1 MRTAA
6 LIAASRAAIT
16 GRPSAARVNGRRLT
30 PPRYGLDLVDRGGNA
45 APLQLKSRI
54 GAAND
59 PLEHEADRVADAV
72 MSGGAAGPVSPTGPD
87 AAQRS
92 CAECAAE
99 DPTIQRKCAGCEEE
113 AGTLQRQAAA
123 AEAGGRTAPAIV
135 DSVVGS
141 PGQPLEPATR
151 DFMST
156 RFGADFGNVRIHA
169 DARAAQSAAA
179 IHARAYTVGRDIVF
193 GAGEYDPGGHSG
205 RRLLAHELA
214 HVRQQAGGDARVQR
228 TPASKVSCANNLP
241 LRIPGQADVA
251 DPVAVI
257 TAAEDRANEMFD
269 AVIDSLDF
277 ARQRIIAGAP
287 AAWPTVSDALATGLQ
302 LMGLDPADRAIW
314 TAPAGTGTRS
324 VPLLLRRLR
333 LIRGTIGAGSFFFFC
348 NGTGMTR
355 MGNCTPPAGDA
366 HICVGAEA
374 ATCAGEFFTA
384 FCPPFWAQSAE
395 MQAATLIHE
404 SAHNFATFIG
414 HTGRFTNAECF
425 ARLVQMFAG
434 VDDADQRLDLCPNP

>member
-6 LIAASRAAIT
+6 LIAASRDAAAAH
-16 GRPSAARVNGRRLT
+16 RPSAARQHGHSLV
-30 PPRYGLDLVDRGGNA
+30 PPRYGVDHVDLGRSAGR
-45 APLQLKSRI
+45 LQLKALI

-72 MSGGAAGPVSPTGPD
+72 MGGGVASPVSPAGPGT
-87 AAQRS
+87 AQRA
-92 CAECAAE
+92 CAGCADEA
-99 DPTIQRKCAGCEEE
+99 IVQRKCAACEEE
-113 AGTLQRQAAA
+113 LGPLQRQAVG
-123 AEAGGRTAPAIV
+123 AEAGGQTAPAIV
-135 DSVVGS
+135 DSVLGS
-141 PGQPLEPATR
+141 PGQPLEPSAR
-151 DFMST
+151 DFMSM
-156 RFGADFGNVRIHA
+156 RFGADFSNVRIHA

-179 IHARAYTVGRDIVF
+179 VNARAYTVGRDIVF
-193 GAGEYDPGGHSG
+193 GAGEYDPGGNKG

-214 HVRQQAGGDARVQR
+214 HVRQQAGGAPLVQR
-228 TPASKVSCANNLP
+228 TPARKVSCANNLP

-302 LMGLDPADRAIW
+302 LMGLDPANRAIW
-314 TAPAGTGTRS
+314 TAPAGTGTQS

-355 MGNCTPPAGDA
+355 LGNCEDA
-366 HICVGAEA
+366 RGICTNAEA
-374 ATCAGEFFTA
+374 TTCVGEFFTA
-384 FCPPFWAQSAE
+384 FCPPFWLQSAE
-395 MQAATLIHE
+395 LQAATLIHE
-404 SAHNFATFIG
+404 TAHNFADFIG

-425 ARLVQMFAG
+425 ARLVQVFAG
-434 VDDADQRLDLCPNP
+434 VADADQRLDLCPNP